1 MKYGVTTDYVLG
13 LDVVLADGTL
23 VTLGGPRIKDVAG
36 LPLAKLFVGS
46 EGTLGVVTRAVL
58 RLVPAQGKRSTLVAL
73 FPTVAAA
80 GDAVVEVGQSIR
92 PSMVEL
98 MDHASI
104 NAVEDYEPRGLDRS
118 ARALLIFQ
126 SDSPGTT
133 RTRDIELIHAVSEK
147 HGATE
152 IFETDDAV
160 EGEQFVAAR
169 RNANF
174 ACKALGS
181 VLTEDVAVSIP
192 HLPALLTRIEEIS
205 AAHDISVPTVAH
217 AGDGNLHPHVIYDE
231 TDAESVVQAHAV
243 FAEIMHAAIEL
254 GGTITG
260 EHGVGRAKA
269 AYLADQLGPD
279 VMALTRSI
287 KTALDPLGILNPGAG
302 I

>member
-1 MKYGVTTDYVLG
+1 
-13 LDVVLADGTL
+13 
-23 VTLGGPRIKDVAG
+23 
-36 LPLAKLFVGS
+36 
-46 EGTLGVVTRAVL
+46 
-58 RLVPAQGKRSTLVAL
+58 
-73 FPTVAAA
+73 
-80 GDAVVEVGQSIR
+80 
-92 PSMVEL
+92 
-98 MDHASI
+98 
-104 NAVEDYEPRGLDRS
+104 
-118 ARALLIFQ
+118 LIFQ

-133 RTRDIELIHAVSEK
+133 RTRDIELIHTVSEK
-147 HGATE
+147 YGATE

-169 RNANF
+169 RNANP

-192 HLPALLTRIEEIS
+192 HLPALLTRIGEIS
-205 AAHDISVPTVAH
+205 AAHGVSVPTVAH

-243 FAEIMHAAIEL
+243 FADIMHAAIEL
-254 GGTITG
+254 DGTLTG

-287 KTALDPLGILNPGAG
+287 KSALDPLGILNPGAG

>member
-1 MKYGVTTDYVLG
+1 M
-13 LDVVLADGTL
+13 A
-23 VTLGGPRIKDVAG
+23 
-36 LPLAKLFVGS
+36 
-46 EGTLGVVTRAVL
+46 
-58 RLVPAQGKRSTLVAL
+58 
-73 FPTVAAA
+73 
-80 GDAVVEVGQSIR
+80 
-92 PSMVEL
+92 
-98 MDHASI
+98 
-104 NAVEDYEPRGLDRS
+104 
-118 ARALLIFQ
+118 
-126 SDSPGTT
+126 
-133 RTRDIELIHAVSEK
+133 EK

-152 IFETDDAV
+152 IFETDDAL

-169 RNANF
+169 RNANL

-205 AAHDISVPTVAH
+205 GAHGISVPTVAH

-231 TDAESVVQAHAV
+231 TDAESTVQAHAV

-279 VMALTRSI
+279 VMRLTRSI
-287 KTALDPLGILNPGAG
+287 KSALDPLGILNPGAG